1 MKRGDTVYMATVQGI
16 DTFYFVEHEG
26 LRTYLTQE
34 RAIALKTERPSFHR
48 SIFSVRSSAV
58 FLEKKKA
65 IEARIEMLR
74 KSIRTMETT
83 AANHQRTIRALQ
95 RELREWS

>member
-1 MKRGDTVYMATVQGI
+1 MKRGDTVYMATIQGI
-16 DTFYFVEHEG
+16 DTFYFVEYQC
-26 LRTYLTQE
+26 LYARLTAE
-34 RAIALKTERPSFHR
+34 KSAVLKAGDHR
-48 SIFSVRSSAV
+48 SIFSVRTTHV

-83 AANHQRTIRALQ
+83 TTNHQRTIRALQ
-95 RELREWS
+95 RELRERS